1 MHQRV
6 SKGANGALKNSLKN
20 LSWKSYIIIQNSD
33 KGNPIVTVDRDKY
46 IKTTQKFLIDQS
58 KVQKMLL
65 KDNDFLSLIIS
76 QEKFIDKM
84 YAKIPDSNS
93 MSDKRQRYL
102 EPVGTRPIIIYG
114 SCKVCK
120 LCWWL
125 FTFQT
130 DFICF
135 TNISIW
141 AYKVS
146 NAILEPLTSNEYTI
160 KNSFDFATEIFHW
173 GSGKLIDLR
182 HRFTFY

>member
-84 YAKIPDSNS
+84 YTKIPDSNS
-93 MSDKRQRYL
+93 MSDKTQRYL

-120 LCWWL
+120 IMLMAIHL
-125 FTFQT
+125 SDRFYMLYKHLHMSLQSFQCH
-130 DFICF
+130 FR
-135 TNISIW
+135 
-141 AYKVS
+141 
-146 NAILEPLTSNEYTI
+146 AIN
-160 KNSFDFATEIFHW
+160 
-173 GSGKLIDLR
+173 
-182 HRFTFY
+182 